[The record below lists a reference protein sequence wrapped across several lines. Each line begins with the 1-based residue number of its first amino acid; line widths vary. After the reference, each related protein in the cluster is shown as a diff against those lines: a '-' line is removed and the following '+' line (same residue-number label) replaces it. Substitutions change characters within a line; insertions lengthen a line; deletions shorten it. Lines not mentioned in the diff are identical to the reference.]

1 MPYACELKEPRAEV
15 ATPQN
20 RLSLLDFIG
29 AIPALFF
36 AASAVSGAILWFSPV
51 PFWDMWDGTVVFHF
65 QRQTDGLSAFFG
77 QANEHRILWSKV
89 LFWADDAL
97 LGGLNHLLITANV
110 VLMLALWA
118 SFAVAAGQLGMGNH
132 RAAFLAAMLVAL
144 PCFSWLQAE
153 NINWGYQS
161 QFFLAY
167 LLPLLALL
175 SMSQW
180 MRNGQ
185 TRWYIGSVVLGVSSA
200 LTMANGLLALPL
212 LITMML
218 LNRRWQIGRLLGL
231 TVITIATIGLW
242 LLNYKATV
250 HAPAPFV
257 EKAKFILA
265 FLGAPGAWILQ
276 SHTLSMLLGACVI
289 LVGVFFAVVWL
300 KGKTREPS
308 YAALLLFLLYVG
320 AAAAAAASGRASGG
334 YQNAFAGRYET
345 PVMLA
350 YASIALM
357 AMHLGRNRAGTSASL
372 TTLLAATTVVL
383 LPTQLQAIN
392 GTGTGQVQ
400 AKALASQALNLGVR
414 DNAATQAVYPS
425 DTPDRV
431 DHIHRIA
438 QKAISDNYGVF
449 AQRDMRMARE
459 AIGKSPAQLN
469 LERCTG
475 HIDTVERV
483 AGDDRYVKLSGWA
496 FSQPWN
502 RIPQLAFLVANGQVA
517 GVGFTGTD
525 RPDVVRAV
533 SPKAA
538 RSGFQGY
545 AFSSATDLQIYC
557 AP

>member
-1 MPYACELKEPRAEV
+1 MTRIRTEMEDGSI
-15 ATPQN
+15 
-20 RLSLLDFIG
+20 RLSGSDFV
-29 AIPALFF
+29 AVLPALFF
-36 AASAVSGAILWFSPV
+36 AATAIVGAILWFSPV

-65 QRQTDGLSAFFG
+65 QRQTDGLNAFFG
-77 QANEHRILWSKV
+77 QANEHRILWSKI

-97 LGGLNHLLITANV
+97 IGGMNYLLITANV
-110 VLMLALWA
+110 VLMIAIWA
-118 SFAVAAGQLGMGNH
+118 TFAICARQLGSGNR
-132 RAAFLAAMLVAL
+132 RAAFLAAMLIAL

-175 SMSQW
+175 SMGQW
-180 MRNGQ
+180 MRS
-185 TRWYIGSVVLGVSSA
+185 RHSSWYIGSVVLGIASS

-212 LITMML
+212 LIAMML
-218 LNRRWQIGRLLGL
+218 LNRRWHIGQLLGL
-231 TVITIATIGLW
+231 TAITVATIGLW
-242 LLNYKATV
+242 LLNYRSTV

-276 SHTLSMLLGACVI
+276 SHTLSMVLGACVI
-289 LVGVFFAVVWL
+289 LAGMFFAFMWL
-300 KGKTREPS
+300 RGETREPS
-308 YAALLLFLLYVG
+308 YAALLLFLLYIG
-320 AAAAAAASGRASGG
+320 GAAAAAASGRASGG

-357 AMHLGRNRAGTSASL
+357 TMHLGRNRASTSALL

-449 AQRDMRMARE
+449 AQREMRMARE
-459 AIGKSPAQLN
+459 ALGKSPTQLS

-475 HIDTVERV
+475 DINTNQPV
-483 AGDDRYVKLSGWA
+483 AGDERYVKVTGWA
-496 FSQPWN
+496 FNQTVG
-502 RIPQLAFLVANGQVA
+502 RIPPLAFLVSNGRVA
-517 GVGFTGTD
+517 GVGFTGID
-525 RPDVVRAV
+525 RPDVARAV
-533 SPKAA
+533 SSKAA

-545 AFSSATDLQIYC
+545 TLSASAGDLQIYC
-557 AP
+557 SP